1 MGIWKYIKNMFRDR
15 TGEWEEI
22 WLSRSADCFDLER
35 RQRQLTNGTVK
46 VIPGGKA
53 IYNRQ

>member
-15 TGEWEEI
+15 TGEWEEV
-22 WLSRSADCFDLER
+22 WLSRSVDCFDLER

>member
-46 VIPGGKA
+46 IIPGGKA